1 MREESLRELTQVFR
15 EMALLIRY
23 RALPVKEL
31 FFELSRYEFIRR
43 VAEWGETGRENWAAA
58 ADELSELGEQERGIV
73 KSIGLSLGTSDI
85 GGQLSMLEVNSQLLA
100 KYVDEAHEQYMKKG
114 KLYRSFG
121 ILAGL
126 LAAILII

>member
-1 MREESLRELTQVFR
+1 MREESLRELTRVFS

-31 FFELSRYEFIRR
+31 FTELSRYEFIRR
-43 VAEWGETGRENWAAA
+43 ISESGRENWMTVT
-58 ADELSELGEQERGIV
+58 DELTELEEPERSVV
-73 KSIGLSLGTSDI
+73 KSIGLSLGASDI
-85 GGQLSMLEVNSQLLA
+85 DGQLSMLEVNARLLA
-100 KYVDEAHEQYMKKG
+100 KYGDEAHEQYMKKG

-126 LAAILII
+126 FAAILML